1 MTMSV
6 ELQRSLHQIMRKYQD
21 TIHEIKIIVHPHVLQ
36 RLRTEDEELLVEI
49 ERRYAGRLTF
59 RADPTYHHEQFTI
72 TDANTGQEL
81 KA

>member
-21 TIHEIKIIVHPHVLQ
+21 TIHEIRVIVHPHVMQ
-36 RLRTEDEELLVEI
+36 RLRTEDEELLVDI
-49 ERRYAGRLTF
+49 ERRYAGRLSF
-59 RADPTYHHEQFTI
+59 RAEPGYHHEKFTI

-81 KA
+81 KV

>member
-1 MTMSV
+1 M
-6 ELQRSLHQIMRKYQD
+6 QD
-21 TIHEIKIIVHPHVLQ
+21 TIHEITIVVHPHDHCCACAQ
-36 RLRTEDEELLVEI
+36 EDEELLVEI

-59 RADPTYHHEQFTI
+59 RAEPTYHHEKFTI